1 MYEDII
7 KSYHDFED
15 SIYELVKKV
24 VNSSAEEAKKQKLNP
39 VQTYD
44 LIENN
49 ITKAQEDI
57 EEVYKIPFNP
67 TDSFSLSEKIGEL
80 MYSYSESAE
89 DYLRNL
95 IDEIPKAY
103 TLEGLLDTIEEI
115 VEASNILIKHGLNP
129 RLMRLD
135 EKKHLK

>member
-1 MYEDII
+1 
-7 KSYHDFED
+7 
-15 SIYELVKKV
+15 
-24 VNSSAEEAKKQKLNP
+24 
-39 VQTYD
+39 
-44 LIENN
+44 
-49 ITKAQEDI
+49 
-57 EEVYKIPFNP
+57 
-67 TDSFSLSEKIGEL
+67 